1 MVGVKKATY
10 ISLLFGLFAFFI
22 DRGQKFYQINMQG
35 WSGGEVVSMTSFL
48 DYVLVWNPGISFGL
62 FGSAPS
68 WVLPSIIG
76 IAIVALGFWWVKET
90 DLLSKIGLALC
101 IGGALSNIIDRF
113 LYGAVADFFHI
124 YWGQKSIFVNNI
136 ADMIIFVGVLL
147 LLPNMLQSTSKKS

>member
-1 MVGVKKATY
+1 MTSAKRITY
-10 ISLLFGLFAFFI
+10 LSLLFGLVAFFI
-22 DRGQKFYQINMQG
+22 DRGQKFYQINIKG
-35 WSGGEVVSMTSFL
+35 WSGGEVVNLTSFL

-76 IAIVALGFWWVKET
+76 IAIIALVFWWVKET
-90 DLLSKIGLALC
+90 DTLSKIGLALI
-101 IGGALSNIIDRF
+101 IGGALSNIVDRF

-136 ADMIIFVGVLL
+136 ADMIIFFGVLL
-147 LLPNMLQSTSKKS
+147 LLPNMFHHKDA